1 VETRVGVIAII
12 VENRESVAEVNNILH
27 DYADYIIGR
36 LGLPYRD
43 KQLSIISIVIDAPH
57 DTISALS
64 GKIGRVAGVNAKT
77 VYSK

>member
-1 VETRVGVIAII
+1 VETRVGIIAII
-12 VENRESVAEVNNILH
+12 VENRESVSEVNNLLH

-36 LGLPYRD
+36 MGLPYRD
-43 KQLSIISIVIDAPH
+43 KQLSIISIMIDAPH

-64 GKIGRVAGVNAKT
+64 GKIGRIAGVNAKT

>member
-1 VETRVGVIAII
+1 METRVGVIAII
-12 VENRESVAEVNNILH
+12 VENRESVSEVNNILH
-27 DYADYIIGR
+27 DYADCIIGR
-36 LGLPYRD
+36 MGLPYRD
-43 KQLSIISIVIDAPH
+43 KQMNIISIVIDAPH